1 VTSCSSSS
9 PLRLGIAGLGTVGA
23 GVIKLLRANA
33 DLLSTRAGRPLEVVA
48 VSARERTRDRGV
60 DVSALRWYD
69 NAADLVSDPD
79 VDVVVELIGGA
90 EGTARMLVEAA
101 LKAGK
106 PVVTANKALL
116 ALHGSTLARLSADN
130 NAPLLFEAA
139 VAGGIPAIKTVREGL
154 AADRLLRV
162 GGILNGTCNYI
173 LTVMRETGK
182 DFATVLKDAQDLGYA
197 EADPS
202 TDVDG
207 LDAAHKLTILAGLAF
222 GQPVAFDSVH
232 VEGIRRIGAVDQS
245 FARAL
250 GYRIKLLG
258 LASMTDAGLHARV
271 TPCLVPQQA
280 PLAQVDGVFNAVV
293 AEGEFVGRIMIEGRG
308 AGAGPTASAV
318 TADLVDIA
326 RGNTIAV
333 WGVQTSTRPPLRA
346 CPISS
351 GEGAFY
357 LRLMV
362 EDRPGVIADITAI
375 LRDCGVSL
383 RSMLQHPAE
392 NDSTPY
398 VPLVLVTHRTSEA
411 AMQDAVTRIDAL
423 TVVTDSTVVIRIEAA

>member
-1 VTSCSSSS
+1 M
-9 PLRLGIAGLGTVGA
+9 
-23 GVIKLLRANA
+23 
-33 DLLSTRAGRPLEVVA
+33 LSARAGRPLEVVA
-48 VSARERTRDRGV
+48 VSARDRTRDRGV
-60 DVSALRWYD
+60 DVSALRWYE

-90 EGTARMLVEAA
+90 EGTARAVVEAA

-116 ALHGSTLARLSADN
+116 ALHGSTLAQLSAAN

-232 VEGIRRIGAVDQS
+232 VEGIRRIGAIDQT

-258 LASMTDAGLHARV
+258 LASMTDAGLQARV
-271 TPCLVPQQA
+271 TPCLVPQNA

-326 RGNTIAV
+326 RGHTIAV
-333 WGVQTSTRPPLRA
+333 WGVQTNTQPALRA
-346 CPISS
+346 CPLSS
-351 GEGAFY
+351 GQGAFY

-362 EDRPGVIADITAI
+362 EDRPGVIADISAV

-398 VPLVLVTHRTSEA
+398 VPLVLVTHQTSEA
-411 AMQDAVTRIDAL
+411 AMQDAVARIDAL
-423 TVVTDSTVVIRIEAA
+423 SVVTDSTVVIRIEAA